1 MKRLSVIVPG
11 YNTRK
16 EWWVRC
22 VASLDRALTCDDEII
37 VVDDGS
43 VEPVQRDWFESK
55 IVMVIRHDK
64 NKGLP
69 TARNTGLDAAKG
81 AFVTFVDS
89 DDEVLP
95 EAYSR
100 SLDALERTKSD
111 LAVFGMNVRFT
122 KERFQTFDMPPDKY
136 YGALRPEDVKELYR
150 KRLFYYSCNKVFR
163 MEFLSKNM
171 MRFDPDGVPC
181 EDAIFNVGLV
191 MKKAKWV
198 TVPYIGYVYYRYDG
212 TICSNYKPTYVEGT
226 RACTR
231 IWREYK
237 STIPNAYEIFGTY
250 DETSDDGIIRGQWLN
265 IWRAGSGF
273 GLRDKWQY
281 AIAHRKSLGSF
292 PLLEVLK
299 ASIVMFTRNHLYI
312 TPIRRWY
319 QMRGMI
325 RIGAKVEKL

>member
-22 VASLDRALTCDDEII
+22 IASIDMALTEDDEII
-37 VVDDGS
+37 VIDDGS
-43 VEPVQRDWFESK
+43 VVPVERDWFGSK
-55 IVMVIRHDK
+55 IVTVIRHDK

-81 AFVTFVDS
+81 RFVTFVDS

-95 EAYSR
+95 DVYNR
-100 SLDALERTKSD
+100 SLSALESTKSD
-111 LAVFGMNVRFT
+111 LAVFGVNVRFT
-122 KERFQTFDMPPDKY
+122 EERFQVFDMPPDKY

-163 MEFLSKNM
+163 HEFLAKNKM
-171 MRFDPDGVPC
+171 HFDPNGVPC

-198 TVPYIGYVYYRYDG
+198 SVPCIGYIYYRYDG

-226 RACTR
+226 RACTS

-237 STIPNAYEIFGTY
+237 SSIPNAHEIFGTY
-250 DETSDDGIIRGQWLN
+250 DETSEDDIVRGQWMN
-265 IWRAGSGF
+265 IWRKGSGC
-273 GLRDKWQY
+273 GLRDKWGY
-281 AIAHRKSLGSF
+281 AIAHRKILGRCSL
-292 PLLEVLK
+292 LVMLK
-299 ASIVMFTRNHLYI
+299 TFVIMFSRNYLYVK
-312 TPIRRWY
+312 PIRRWY